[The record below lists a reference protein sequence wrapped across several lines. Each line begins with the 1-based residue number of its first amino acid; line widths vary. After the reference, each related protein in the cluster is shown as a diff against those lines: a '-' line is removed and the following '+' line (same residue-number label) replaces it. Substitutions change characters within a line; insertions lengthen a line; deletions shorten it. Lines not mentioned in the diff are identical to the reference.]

1 MHIIEQTIKVI
12 KNKKKMDSIL
22 KKIFDVCN
30 FCSHVHHVLLK
41 DHTHLQGKMVDPIE
55 LLEL

>member
-1 MHIIEQTIKVI
+1 
-12 KNKKKMDSIL
+12 MDSIL